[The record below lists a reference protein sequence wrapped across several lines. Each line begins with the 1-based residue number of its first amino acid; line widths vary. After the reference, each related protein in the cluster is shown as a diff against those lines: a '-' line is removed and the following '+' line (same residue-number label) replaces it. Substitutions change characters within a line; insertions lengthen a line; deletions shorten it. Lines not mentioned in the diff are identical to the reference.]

1 MDHHHHN
8 YVVPLYQYTNGS
20 IKIAGKPNEIC
31 QLQMKT
37 DAEYPVSTTVQVVL
51 LNCPPGFV
59 YSNEKAECKCMVD
72 HDHQNPAISDCDL
85 TSYRAYFN
93 QFYWIGYE
101 SDDAVDLLISPCP
114 YRYCYKDHISQ
125 SQLLPQDTNNTTL
138 DHFVCGNRNRTGILC
153 GQCVEGYSV
162 AMNSPAFIC
171 YRCKDPYLGIL
182 YLFLSYIIPVT
193 ILFYIIMAYNIR
205 ITTGPIGA
213 FLFFS
218 QIISSQ
224 NYFTFEYA
232 MKANSD
238 ETLPTS
244 RIIITIYSI
253 ANLQFFQH
261 DIFSYCLFPSA
272 GTVDIL
278 AFNLILSFI

>member
-1 MDHHHHN
+1 M
-8 YVVPLYQYTNGS
+8 S
-20 IKIAGKPNEIC
+20 IIQI
-31 QLQMKT
+31 KT
-37 DAEYPVSTTVQVVL
+37 DAECPVSTTVQVFL
-51 LNCPPGFV
+51 LKCPPGFI
-59 YSNEKAECKCMVD
+59 YSNEKTECKCMVD
-72 HDHQNPAISDCDL
+72 NNHHNPAISDRDL

-114 YRYCYKDHISQ
+114 YRYCYMDDISQ
-125 SQLLPQDTNNTTL
+125 SQPLPHNANKATL

-153 GQCVEGYSV
+153 GQFVEGYSV

-171 YRCKDPYLGIL
+171 YRCKNPYLGIL
-182 YLFLSYIIPVT
+182 YLLLSYIIPVSV
-193 ILFYIIMAYNIR
+193 LFYIIMAYNIR
-205 ITTGPIGA
+205 MTTGPIGA
-213 FLFFS
+213 FLFCS
-218 QIISSQ
+218 QIISNQ

-244 RIIITIYSI
+244 SIIIMIYSI
-253 ANLQFFQH
+253 AYLHFFQH
-261 DIFSYCLFPSA
+261 DVFSYCLFPSA

-278 AFNLILSFI
+278 AFNLILSFYPVLLVNLYIISWHATIVLVNCNALKG